1 MKESVGGLSVLCG
14 FLPFLWSPWLNR
26 AHSSMVLKISYPCT
40 SWMIKLSLTIKTD
53 YVTSNRKDLD
63 LQGKDRGEKV
73 DLEEG
78 EIYHQKAKTNFRTP
92 GENQTHKPPSSSLDV
107 LTADS
112 RHNILWLF
120 VRISMLITIWRPNK
134 EQTPLHLFPWCT
146 ENWIQQ

>member
-1 MKESVGGLSVLCG
+1 
-14 FLPFLWSPWLNR
+14 
-26 AHSSMVLKISYPCT
+26 
-40 SWMIKLSLTIKTD
+40 MIKLSLTIKTD

-78 EIYHQKAKTNFRTP
+78 EIYHQKAKKNFRTP
-92 GENQTHKPPSSSLDV
+92 GENQTHNPPSSSLDV

-120 VRISMLITIWRPNK
+120 VRISMLITI
-134 EQTPLHLFPWCT
+134 
-146 ENWIQQ
+146 